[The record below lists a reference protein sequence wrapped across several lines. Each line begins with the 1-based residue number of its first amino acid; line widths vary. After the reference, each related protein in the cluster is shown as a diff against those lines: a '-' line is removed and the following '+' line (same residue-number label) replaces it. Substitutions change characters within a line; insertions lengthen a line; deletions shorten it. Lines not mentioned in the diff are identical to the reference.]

1 MEASE
6 GFDRLVAGFPDMIHS
21 VDAAGNIVFVNH
33 MATDLLGY
41 TADEL
46 RAMNIRQ
53 LYPPEILEAVEKGF
67 REVKQTG
74 EMRVESQLM
83 AKDGTR
89 IPVELRTIAIH
100 DAQGAFDRTFTVARD
115 LRPLKEMQERLI
127 HAGRLAAVGELAAGV
142 VHDLNNP
149 LTAIILAS
157 TVMDRLAGK
166 AGTGPE
172 ELREQSVLYCE
183 TIRESAATMEA
194 LTTRLRDFTRGV
206 KEQHA
211 PVDLFEPI
219 TDALFILTHRIRQ
232 GNVTVKCP
240 VVKALHW
247 VLGDRNQIE
256 QIFLNLF
263 ANACDAMEQRGV
275 RELTVEVSPFPE
287 DAPQAWC
294 CTIRDTGGGMSPD
307 VQERAFQSF
316 FTTKP
321 RGKGTGL
328 GLSISRAIAKEHGGD
343 IQLASEPGQGT
354 TFSVLLPQHQR
365 SSS

>member
-1 MEASE
+1 MEARE

-21 VDAAGNIVFVNH
+21 VDADGNIVFVNH

-67 REVKQTG
+67 RAVKQTG

-100 DAQGAFDRTFTVARD
+100 DAQGAFARTFTVARD
-115 LRPLKEMQERLI
+115 LRPLKELQERLI

-157 TVMDRLAGK
+157 TVMDKLAGK
-166 AGTGPE
+166 A
-172 ELREQSVLYCE
+172 R
-183 TIRESAATMEA
+183 
-194 LTTRLRDFTRGV
+194 
-206 KEQHA
+206 
-211 PVDLFEPI
+211 
-219 TDALFILTHRIRQ
+219 
-232 GNVTVKCP
+232 
-240 VVKALHW
+240 HW
-247 VLGDRNQIE
+247 IVGDRNQIE

-263 ANACDAMEQRGV
+263 ANACDAMEQSGV
-275 RELTVEVSPFPE
+275 RELTVDVSPFPE
-287 DAPQAWC
+287 DAPQVWC
-294 CTIRDTGGGMSPD
+294 CTVRDTGGGMSPD

-343 IQLASEPGQGT
+343 IQLASEPGRGT
-354 TFSVLLPQHQR
+354 TFSILLPQHQR

>member
-1 MEASE
+1 
-6 GFDRLVAGFPDMIHS
+6 MIHS
-21 VDAAGNIVFVNH
+21 VDADGNIVFVNH

-67 REVKQTG
+67 RAVKQTG

-100 DAQGAFDRTFTVARD
+100 DAQGAFARTFTVARD
-115 LRPLKEMQERLI
+115 LRPLKELQERLI

-157 TVMDRLAGK
+157 TVMDKLAGK
-166 AGTGPE
+166 A
-172 ELREQSVLYCE
+172 R
-183 TIRESAATMEA
+183 
-194 LTTRLRDFTRGV
+194 
-206 KEQHA
+206 
-211 PVDLFEPI
+211 
-219 TDALFILTHRIRQ
+219 
-232 GNVTVKCP
+232 
-240 VVKALHW
+240 HW
-247 VLGDRNQIE
+247 IVGDRNQIE

-263 ANACDAMEQRGV
+263 ANACDAMEQSGV
-275 RELTVEVSPFPE
+275 RELTVDVSPFPE
-287 DAPQAWC
+287 DAPQVWC
-294 CTIRDTGGGMSPD
+294 CTVRDTGGGMSPD

-343 IQLASEPGQGT
+343 IQLASEPGRGT
-354 TFSVLLPQHQR
+354 TFSILLPQHQR